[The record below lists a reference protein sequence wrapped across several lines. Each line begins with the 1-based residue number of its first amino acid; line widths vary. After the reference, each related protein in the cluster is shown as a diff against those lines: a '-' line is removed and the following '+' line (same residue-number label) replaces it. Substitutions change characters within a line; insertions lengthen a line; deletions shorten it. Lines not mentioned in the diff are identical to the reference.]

1 MIMQRLILV
10 LLLMLSSLGRLSAA
24 TLLTK
29 YNAAQL
35 DSLLRTKSRNIVVFL
50 YTDWC
55 RFCRAMEQTTFR
67 NESVINGLNEKFYF
81 VVLNAEEKAEIIFN
95 GQKFNYKPT
104 GANTGVHELGE
115 KIGRVKGQV
124 SYPSVC
130 VLNAHGEI
138 MARHAGFISST
149 DLLSI
154 LNATKAK

>member
-1 MIMQRLILV
+1 MDIAMIMQRLILV

-81 VVLNAEEKAEIIFN
+81 VVLNAEEKAEI
-95 GQKFNYKPT
+95 QLQ
-104 GANTGVHELGE
+104 ANRREY
-115 KIGRVKGQV
+115 R
-124 SYPSVC
+124 S
-130 VLNAHGEI
+130 A
-138 MARHAGFISST
+138 
-149 DLLSI
+149 
-154 LNATKAK
+154 